1 MCYYAVG
8 TTNVASEQYE
18 LLLEG
23 VLKSSHTQLSLW
35 WTKPPWPTQTHT
47 KRTTSWRFPEMRFPL
62 RHLQLWFRKVFSPRK
77 SSSFEWS
84 LDVLFVNQPFRPSVN
99 FSLIWLLVRISGNT
113 TVENYLKKT
122 CRPLSLKDDVFF
134 YFNTQRAHNDNDGSD
149 QVRRWR
155 HRPGK
160 EGGKA

>member
-35 WTKPPWPTQTHT
+35 WTPPPWPTQTHT

-84 LDVLFVNQPFRPSVN
+84 LDVLFVNQPVRPSVN
-99 FSLIWLLVRISGNT
+99 FSLIWLLVVVRISDNT
-113 TVENYLKKT
+113 TVENYFKNLSS
-122 CRPLSLKDDVFF
+122 PLVK
-134 YFNTQRAHNDNDGSD
+134 
-149 QVRRWR
+149 RWCIFLFQYT
-155 HRPGK
+155 
-160 EGGKA
+160 KAPQWQWW